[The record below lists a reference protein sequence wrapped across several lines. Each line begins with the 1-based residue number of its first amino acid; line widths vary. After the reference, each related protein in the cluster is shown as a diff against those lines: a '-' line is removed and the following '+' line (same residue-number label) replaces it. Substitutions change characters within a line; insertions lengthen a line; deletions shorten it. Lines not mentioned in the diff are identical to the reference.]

1 MLHIL
6 KSTVHLY
13 IAVGRVENGQNIT
26 PFREVSIFFF
36 LQDAQKSALQL
47 AKSSLKITDVGKKK
61 KNPTSSILI
70 SNHLCTVSSSSLIS
84 PLPLILSEHRLCK
97 VSVLICQCQG
107 SSGSRLTG
115 VRDAFGK
122 SVSNDVFLTF
132 FFLQY

>member
-61 KNPTSSILI
+61 KK
-70 SNHLCTVSSSSLIS
+70 SNIKH
-84 PLPLILSEHRLCK
+84 PY
-97 VSVLICQCQG
+97 
-107 SSGSRLTG
+107 
-115 VRDAFGK
+115 FK
-122 SVSNDVFLTF
+122 SFMHSFVFLTNF
-132 FFLQY
+132 PPPPDSLRAQTL